1 MLRRYR
7 SLLTR
12 LSIAI
17 GLCIGQYLSVSYAF
31 EGALV
36 LPSNGK
42 SIIEYEIRSEQ
53 ADVDPSDVFL
63 VFVGSRD
70 ECCEGKSP
78 IAGRYSMAGR
88 TVTFVPAF
96 DFIEGQSYTIKV
108 RRNNA
113 PDDATNDAANNDAS
127 LFNEFTVERSI
138 VKVAPEIVAIY
149 PSGKVIPENTLR
161 FYIHFS
167 TPMKPHVSNDYI
179 KLVDAAGTADTAAFM
194 AFKQELWSEDRK
206 RLTLLMD
213 PGRIKRGVAQNR
225 TLGPALREGSTYSI
239 VVDEGWPTASGADSM
254 PSYES
259 AFTVSKALRTLPDP
273 AQWKIALP
281 NNLTGDPLVI
291 EFERPYDHELLL
303 SGISVLDDNGKPV
316 VGEVTIENNEHTW
329 RFDPHDTWRHSR
341 IQIAINTQLEDVA
354 GNNFIELL
362 DHAVG
367 TASSK
372 ANRKLITLDLKS
384 SPN

>member
-1 MLRRYR
+1 MLLRYR
-7 SLLTR
+7 KLLTR

-17 GLCIGQYLSVSYAF
+17 GLGVGHYLSVSYAF

-36 LPSNGK
+36 LPSKGK
-42 SIIEYEIRSEQ
+42 SVIEYEIRSEQ
-53 ADVDPSDVFL
+53 ADVNPSDVFL
-63 VFVGSRD
+63 VFVGKRD
-70 ECCEGKSP
+70 ECCEGRSP

-88 TVTFVPAF
+88 TITFVPTF
-96 DFIEGQSYTIKV
+96 DFIEGQSYTVKV

-113 PDDATNDAANNDAS
+113 PDDKTNDAANNDAH
-127 LFNEFTVERSI
+127 LINDFTIERS
-138 VKVAPEIVAIY
+138 VEKVAPEIVAIF

-167 TPMKPHVSNDYI
+167 TPMKPHVSHDYI
-179 KLVDAAGTADTAAFM
+179 KLVDAAGKSDTAAFM

-213 PGRIKRGVAQNR
+213 PGRIKRGVAQNL
-225 TLGPALREGSTYSI
+225 TLGPALREGSSYSI
-239 VVDEGWPTASGADSM
+239 VVDEGWPTANGADSL
-254 PSYES
+254 PGHES

-281 NNLTGDPLVI
+281 GKRTGDPLVI

-303 SGISVLDDNGKPV
+303 RGISVRDGDGKPV
-316 VGEVTIENNEHTW
+316 LGEVTVENHEHTW
-329 RFDPHDTWRHSR
+329 RFDPDDKWAHSQ